1 MNKLTKSDRVSLLK
15 EGNSDIY
22 DNMNEPGGI
31 MLGEIRQEQKDK
43 HCMISLNMWNLRE
56 SNSLKRVEIGEKV
69 KWGYLGQRYRVS
81 FMQDE

>member
-43 HCMISLNMWNLRE
+43 HCMISLNM
-56 SNSLKRVEIGEKV
+56 
-69 KWGYLGQRYRVS
+69 
-81 FMQDE
+81 